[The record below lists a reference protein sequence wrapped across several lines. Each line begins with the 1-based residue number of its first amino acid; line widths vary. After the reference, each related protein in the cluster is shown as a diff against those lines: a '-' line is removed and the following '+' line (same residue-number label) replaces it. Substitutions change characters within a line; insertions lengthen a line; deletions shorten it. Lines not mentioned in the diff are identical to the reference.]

1 MTKCF
6 ILYLNNRNS
15 SINCN
20 ADMAKPNSKYE
31 YMVLTTSLDRNV
43 RLNVTLRLIFGFLL
57 FTDLKFLKETN
68 PCYR

>member
-1 MTKCF
+1 
-6 ILYLNNRNS
+6 
-15 SINCN
+15 
-20 ADMAKPNSKYE
+20 MAKPNSKYE